1 MKKSK
6 TYDTFIFRE
15 SWWNQIKMFP
25 DCRREEIYDALC
37 KYVFEG
43 IEPEYDPM
51 NAVHTAI
58 HFIVDDIKANK
69 DKYDEVCAK
78 RSEAA
83 RIRNEKYWSEHRAA
97 NEVAKVASATNAT
110 ETPANEVAKVAKVA
124 NGHDNDN
131 EYEYDYE
138 KDIENENEK
147 DKSFSF
153 SQKKEKIIFDFSL
166 ILLSEGRPNASKEAR
181 EAYEYNE
188 STNWTTE
195 TTKPNG
201 DVQKKK
207 ITNPLSWLRGWK
219 RHNEQIFAPADGML
233 FADIIRKIAEKK
245 VQTDNG
251 EGLRVFEN
259 VINHF
264 RGFRNEGDD
273 IAMLFINCKTLL
285 NFRKYVE
292 SDGESKQILFSELQK
307 QFPKA
312 QTLYY
317 KTI

>member
-15 SWWNQIKMFP
+15 AWWNQIKMFP

-58 HFIVDDIKANK
+58 HFIVADINS
-69 DKYDEVCAK
+69 DKGKYEEICAK
-78 RSEAA
+78 RAEAG
-83 RIRNEKYWSEHRAA
+83 RRHTGNQYSRAQMEQA
-97 NEVAKVASATNAT
+97 GTNGTSVPKVEQMEQAGTN
-110 ETPANEVAKVAKVA
+110 
-124 NGHDNDN
+124 GSDN

-219 RHNEQIFAPADGML
+219 RQNEQIFAPADGML

-273 IAMLFINCKTLL
+273 VAMLFINRNTLL

-292 SDGESKQILFSELQK
+292 SDEVSKQILFSELQK